1 MKILNEVAIWFV
13 TASILMDCYNDT
25 LTYGDLIIRI
35 FLIGLNAICYAMLNE
50 G

>member
-13 TASILMDCYNDT
+13 TASILMDCYNNT

-35 FLIGLNAICYAMLNE
+35 FLIVLNAVCYATLDE
-50 G
+50 E